1 MEITANSLALI
12 QVVMV
17 AFAMCFL
24 APLLAEI
31 FRETME
37 RIG

>member
-1 MEITANSLALI
+1 MEITPNSLALI
-12 QVVMV
+12 QVVLV
-17 AFAMCFL
+17 ALAMTFL